1 MRLFFAVELPPD
13 AQRVLGRLKPVDATA
28 DYRWVDPS
36 LLHLT
41 LAFLGEQPPES
52 LDVLQRVGT
61 AAASSSARGVLRLGH
76 AGQFGSKRAPRV
88 LWVDVAGDLEALLG
102 IQARLD
108 QALGEAGFPTEERAF
123 RPHIT
128 LARRRETARGG
139 PPPDWPPNVRSVMFA
154 LERLTLMHSRLS
166 SRGPTYTPIEHFLIG
181 G

>member
-1 MRLFFAVELPPD
+1 MRLFFAIELPSEVQ
-13 AQRVLGRLKPVDATA
+13 AVLERLKPTDDNA
-28 DYRWVDPS
+28 DYRWVNPS

-52 LDVLQRVGT
+52 LDVLQPIGKSV
-61 AAASSSARGVLRLGH
+61 ASASARGVLRLGQ
-76 AGQFGSKRAPRV
+76 AGQFGSRRAPRV

-102 IQARLD
+102 LQRRLDARLR
-108 QALGEAGFPTEERAF
+108 EAGFSIEERAF

-139 PPPDWPPNVRSVMFA
+139 APAAWPPRVIGATFE
-154 LERLTLMHSRLS
+154 LQQLTLMQSRLS
-166 SRGPTYTPIEHFLIG
+166 PRGPTYTPVFEFPIG